1 MDHATYAAYYGFDH
15 SYAGDPSG
23 RVSEAGDLL
32 DPLLE
37 RSFFAASDGPG
48 ENHYVPSP
56 SSQLFNPTGHS
67 QRSGP
72 SMARA
77 QPLIS
82 LEEEKVGYPGFGY
95 TTGGE
100 PLSDLCEATVEN
112 NYGVSNCTTPNA
124 TATAFSSERHTKIEA
139 KRYVCDF
146 RGCELRYT
154 SRKHLKRHQK
164 SQHSKNSETFI
175 CKLCQGGKVYQGKRR
190 DNFASHVERH
200 TRNDDPN
207 TKVNYHPNAEN
218 YLQSIKNSQSIE
230 TFKGD
235 DLS

>member
-1 MDHATYAAYYGFDH
+1 MDYATYAAYYGFDH
-15 SYAGDPSG
+15 SYAGDLSG
-23 RVSEAGDLL
+23 RVSEASDLL

-82 LEEEKVGYPGFGY
+82 LAEEEVGYPGFGY

-124 TATAFSSERHTKIEA
+124 TATAFSSERCVLEIEEGNEKTGPTQIDMRRNCLKQA
-139 KRYVCDF
+139 HQD
-146 RGCELRYT
+146 RGQE
-154 SRKHLKRHQK
+154 
-164 SQHSKNSETFI
+164 I
-175 CKLCQGGKVYQGKRR
+175 CL
-190 DNFASHVERH
+190 
-200 TRNDDPN
+200 
-207 TKVNYHPNAEN
+207 
-218 YLQSIKNSQSIE
+218 
-230 TFKGD
+230 
-235 DLS
+235 